1 MSGKHRRPEPDALP
15 DVDVAERL
23 RAGTVVEVPS
33 TVVSGPTVVARR
45 SRTAERKQRRR
56 SSRRR
61 VSLIAGAVVLLL
73 LVVLGGWWLTGHR
86 STGSPSVKGT
96 VNNQRTLLVQLAAPD
111 GTAAASALLG
121 VRIDQ
126 TQAVGILIPSRLI
139 VDSAGSGAGPFG
151 ETLALPDRAAPA
163 KALTD
168 LLGVTIQGSWVLTPA
183 GMAGLVDAVG
193 GIQAAVDVDITT
205 KNAKGVETVVVR
217 PGSQR
222 LAGAAAAAY
231 AGFAAPGEPEQARLA
246 RYNDV
251 LRGVMQGLPDKADDL
266 TALLARLGKGSQSTL
281 ARPALVDLLQRA
293 HRAATAGKLV
303 PDVLPVNSIDSGGA
317 EEAYGLN
324 GAQAAALMKTD
335 FGPSL
340 IQGGPGAATRVYVQN
355 GVGTPGL
362 VDKARTRLVAQGF
375 RFVNGGNAPQF
386 GVKKTIIYI
395 AADSTQPSQQ
405 RGARVAA
412 ALGVPAAS
420 VIGTQQGQ
428 TVADVIVI
436 LGSDFRG

>member
-1 MSGKHRRPEPDALP
+1 
-15 DVDVAERL
+15 
-23 RAGTVVEVPS
+23 
-33 TVVSGPTVVARR
+33 
-45 SRTAERKQRRR
+45 
-56 SSRRR
+56 
-61 VSLIAGAVVLLL
+61 
-73 LVVLGGWWLTGHR
+73 
-86 STGSPSVKGT
+86 
-96 VNNQRTLLVQLAAPD
+96 
-111 GTAAASALLG
+111 
-121 VRIDQ
+121 
-126 TQAVGILIPSRLI
+126 
-139 VDSAGSGAGPFG
+139 
-151 ETLALPDRAAPA
+151 
-163 KALTD
+163 
-168 LLGVTIQGSWVLTPA
+168 
-183 GMAGLVDAVG
+183 
-193 GIQAAVDVDITT
+193 
-205 KNAKGVETVVVR
+205 
-217 PGSQR
+217 
-222 LAGAAAAAY
+222 
-231 AGFAAPGEPEQARLA
+231 
-246 RYNDV
+246 V
-251 LRGVMQGLPDKADDL
+251 LRGVMQGLPDKADDV

-281 ARPALVDLLQRA
+281 ARPALVDLLLRA

-303 PDVLPVNSIDSGGA
+303 PDVLPVNSIDAGGA

-395 AADSTQPSQQ
+395 ADSTETSQR
-405 RGARVAA
+405 RGVKVAA

-420 VIGTQQGQ
+420 VTGTQQGQ